1 MQDVKPAVSQFL
13 LDNFLM
19 GSNAVIA
26 DDASFMKNHVLDSS
40 GFMELILFLEESF
53 GVKVD
58 DAELVPANLDSL
70 NNIDAFVARKRAVAS
85 SSRGD

>member
-1 MQDVKPAVSQFL
+1 MQDVKPAVRQFL

-19 GSNAVIA
+19 GSNAAIA
-26 DDASFMKNHVLDSS
+26 DDASFMKGHVLDSS

-58 DAELVPANLDSL
+58 DSELVPANLDSL
-70 NNIDAFVARKRAVAS
+70 NIINAFVTRKRATRAVA
-85 SSRGD
+85 

>member
-1 MQDVKPAVSQFL
+1 MQDVKQVVRRYL

-19 GSNAVIA
+19 GSNASIA
-26 DDASFMKNHVLDSS
+26 DDASFMKGHVLDSS
-40 GFMELILFLEESF
+40 GIMELIMFLEETF

-70 NNIDAFVARKRAVAS
+70 NNIDAFVARKRAGRAVA
-85 SSRGD
+85 